1 MTIGELLPG
10 GGSGGAWR
18 VGDTVRRRTGP
29 WTPAVHDLLLHLER
43 VGFERAPRVLGFDEL
58 GREVLTYLPGETA
71 DPQPW
76 PAWTRSEAAMLDA
89 ADWLREY
96 HDAVAAYAPPQDAA
110 WRLGE
115 HWRPGRIVAHND
127 AGPHNAAWLGGRI
140 RGFFDWDFAGPA
152 EPVWDL
158 AYLAFAWVPLYDSEL
173 DADRPR
179 RLRLLLDRYGFAG
192 AVDDFKRVVVER
204 VRYTSE
210 TVERLGRAGDPGMT
224 AQYAAGNHLLLAD
237 SAAAIERLHL

>member
-1 MTIGELLPG
+1 MEGERLPG

-29 WTPAVHDLLLHLER
+29 WTPAVHDLLRHLER
-43 VGFERAPRVLGFDEL
+43 VGFERAPRVLGYDEL
-58 GREVLTYLPGETA
+58 GREVLSFLHGETA

-76 PAWTRSEAAMLDA
+76 PAWTRSDAAMLDA

-96 HDAVAAYAPPQDAA
+96 HAAVADYVPPAGAA

-115 HWRPGRIVAHND
+115 HWRPGLVVAHND
-127 AGPHNAAWLGGRI
+127 AGPHNAAWDDGRI
-140 RGFFDWDFAGPA
+140 RGFFDWDYAGPA

-173 DADRPR
+173 DAERPR
-179 RLRLLLDRYGFAG
+179 RLRLLLDRYGYQGSVAEFR
-192 AVDDFKRVVVER
+192 DVVVR
-204 VRYTSE
+204 
-210 TVERLGRAGDPGMT
+210 RAP
-224 AQYAAGNHLLLAD
+224 
-237 SAAAIERLHL
+237 